1 MFLTGDSEI
10 DTRSTVLSFF
20 EFDRVL
26 DYDEVLTAHDR
37 GSRNSVRA
45 TGEQPLPCLRP
56 RMCRNQ
62 KGTTP

>member
-1 MFLTGDSEI
+1 MFLTRDSEI
-10 DTRSTVLSFF
+10 DTRSTVLSLF

-26 DYDEVLTAHDR
+26 DYDEVLTTHDR

-45 TGEQPLPCLRP
+45 TEEQPLPCLRA